1 MKQTLYFTRGLP
13 GSGKTTFAVDKVD
26 KSNGKI
32 VRIER
37 DLLRDQLYN
46 SRMHVAN
53 EGATEEEKEA
63 VKAYVSER
71 EQTITTVQFAMAE
84 GAVRAGKDII
94 ISDTNLRAKY
104 VKDWMAFAHKWDLE
118 FEVIKFDDVTVD
130 ECVRRDKVRKNS
142 IGEKIIRDMAKRFL
156 IKGKIPDV
164 VPSSRNFG
172 TTLRGELYTAVPNTP
187 KAIIVDIDGTLAK
200 MGDRSPY
207 DWSRVGE
214 DESVEAVVNAVKAAY
229 DFGREVIVMS
239 GRDGSCRDIT
249 IEWLLKYLPK
259 MNVAL
264 FMRKA
269 GDSRADN
276 IVKLELFDNF
286 VRKNY
291 DVEYVLDDRD
301 QVVRMWRS
309 IGLPTFQVAEGAF

>member
-1 MKQTLYFTRGLP
+1 
-13 GSGKTTFAVDKVD
+13 
-26 KSNGKI
+26 
-32 VRIER
+32 
-37 DLLRDQLYN
+37 
-46 SRMHVAN
+46 
-53 EGATEEEKEA
+53 
-63 VKAYVSER
+63 
-71 EQTITTVQFAMAE
+71 MAE

-104 VKDWMAFAHKWDLE
+104 VKDWMAFANKWDLE

-130 ECVRRDKVRKNS
+130 ECVRRDKVRQNS
-142 IGEKIIRDMAKRFL
+142 IGEKVIRDMAKRFL

-164 VPSSRNFG
+164 EPSSRNFG
-172 TTLRGELYTAVPNTP
+172 TTLRGELYVAAPSTP

-200 MGDRSPY
+200 MNGRSPY

-249 IEWLLKYLPK
+249 IEWLLKYLPG

-264 FMRKA
+264 FMREA

-276 IVKLELFDNF
+276 IVKLELFDKF
-286 VRKNY
+286 VRENY
-291 DVEYVLDDRD
+291 DIEYVLDDRD